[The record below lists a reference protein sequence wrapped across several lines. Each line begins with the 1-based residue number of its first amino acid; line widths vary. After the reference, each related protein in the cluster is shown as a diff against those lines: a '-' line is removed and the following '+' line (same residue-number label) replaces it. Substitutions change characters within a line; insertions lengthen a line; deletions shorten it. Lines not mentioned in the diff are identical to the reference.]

1 VPFVK
6 RVENCLMD
14 NATGGTIAVLAVMA
28 ACLVATMLT
37 AFAVLVAGV
46 GVVLLLSSWMGTKSL
61 ALPVFVVV
69 LMAAVAWLVRA
80 PVRRPVE
87 RALVWMIPRGG
98 ERRLG
103 ALRGLGRW
111 RRRR

>member
-1 VPFVK
+1 
-6 RVENCLMD
+6 
-14 NATGGTIAVLAVMA
+14 
-28 ACLVATMLT
+28 MLT

-80 PVRRPVE
+80 PVRRAVE
-87 RALVWMIPRGG
+87 RALVWMVPR
-98 ERRLG
+98 
-103 ALRGLGRW
+103 W
-111 RRRR
+111 